1 MVIKA
6 FQVYNEEHPPK
17 RLWKTTASKQT
28 SPLLRN
34 NETNPVRLSIID
46 YINQTLEEYEFEP
59 QKKDKIIN
67 DMKTDMSKMNGK
79 IE

>member
-1 MVIKA
+1 MKNNRFKA
-6 FQVYNEEHPPK
+6 N
-17 RLWKTTASKQT
+17 T

-67 DMKTDMSKMNGK
+67 DMKTNMSKMNGK